1 MLGIALLTAS
11 CTEDYTDWAS
21 PQVFPE
27 EEAKTVTVTTAA
39 AADVDFATAEG
50 DMVQLF
56 VPTVTASDENTT
68 TYKVTL
74 WNEDKSASEVIT
86 ANNEGYAAKADLK
99 TAVERLFGKRPVMR
113 TIAMDIEAYTMVN
126 GQSIKSV
133 SSGTI
138 NVTLTAPF
146 IASAYYLIGDMNSW
160 SADALIQ
167 FTHSGKDVYDDPVF
181 TATFNVTAD
190 NQYWKIIPQTCLDA
204 GGPWAIENDPNGVVG
219 IEIDGDASF
228 TGNLI
233 TDQAK
238 AGKIETAGL
247 YRMTIN
253 MMEYTYKI
261 EKLEFGEFI
270 YQIGNDSGWST
281 SNPLRGP
288 NFDGKYQGYY
298 YLDGEFKFKPN
309 ADNWDNDYEYV
320 SDGVLTTDGGPNI
333 PGVTGFYQINVD
345 IAAMTY
351 SLQKVD
357 VISIIGDFNGWGG
370 DVDMT
375 YNTTEKCWE
384 ATATVTTGGLKFR
397 MNHDWTISWGG
408 ANGDGSNFGNL
419 TANNGANLNVEEG
432 TYLFQ
437 LYISYEG
444 NNKLVLTKQ

>member
-27 EEAKTVTVTTAA
+27 EEVKTVTVATAA

-74 WNEDKSASEVIT
+74 WNEDKPASEVIT
-86 ANNEGYAAKADLK
+86 ANNDGYAAKADLQ

-133 SSGTI
+133 STGTI

-204 GGPWAIENDPNGVVG
+204 GGPWAIENAPNGVVG

-270 YQIGNDSGWST
+270 YQIGNDSGWGT

-444 NNKLVLTKQ
+444 NNKLILTKQ

>member
-1 MLGIALLTAS
+1 MVS
-11 CTEDYTDWAS
+11 CTESYDDWADPMTNEQEDTKS
-21 PQVFPE
+21 VALSVSQASAVDYAELTEDSVKLFNS
-27 EEAKTVTVTTAA
+27 AVTV
-39 AADVDFATAEG
+39 ADKQQPA
-50 DMVQLF
+50 
-56 VPTVTASDENTT
+56 TT

-74 WNEDKSASEVIT
+74 WNADKTSSVVLDASSTCKV
-86 ANNEGYAAKADLK
+86 AAADLQA
-99 TAVERLFGKRPVMR
+99 AVVTLYGKRPVAR
-113 TIAMDIEAYTMVN
+113 EIPMDITAYVN
-126 GQSIKSV
+126 VGGQSIKAEG
-133 SSGTI
+133 SSTI
-138 NVTLTAPF
+138 TVTLTAPF
-146 IASAYYLIGDMNSW
+146 IASAYYLIGDMNGW

-167 FTHSGKDVYDDPVF
+167 FTHSGKDVYEDPVF
-181 TATFNVTAD
+181 TATFTVTAE

-204 GGPWAIENDPNGVVG
+204 GGPWAIENQPEGVVG
-219 IEIDGDASF
+219 IAVDGDSSPS
-228 TGNLI
+228 GNLI

-238 AGKIETAGL
+238 AGKIEAPGL

-253 MMEYTYKI
+253 MMDYTYEI
-261 EKLEFGEFI
+261 VKLEFSEFI
-270 YQIGNDSGWST
+270 YEIGNDSGWST
-281 SNPLRGP
+281 SNPLRGA

-345 IAAMTY
+345 AAAMTY

-375 YNTTEKCWE
+375 YNTTNKCWE
-384 ATATVTTGGLKFR
+384 ATATVTAGGLKFR

-408 ANGDGSNFGNL
+408 ANGDGNNYGDL
-419 TANNGANLNVEEG
+419 TANGGANLNVAEG

>member
-1 MLGIALLTAS
+1 MLGLVLLTAS
-11 CTEDYTDWAS
+11 CTDDYTDWAT
-21 PQVFPE
+21 PQTNPE
-27 EEAKTVTVTTAA
+27 EEAKTVTVETAA

-50 DMVQLF
+50 DKVQLF

-74 WNEDKSASEVIT
+74 WNEDNTASEII
-86 ANNEGYAAKADLK
+86 AADNEGYAAKADLQA
-99 TAVERLFGKRPVMR
+99 AVEKLYGKRPVMH
-113 TIAMDIEAYTMVN
+113 TINMDIEAYTIVN

-133 SSGTI
+133 STGKI

-204 GGPWAIENDPNGVVG
+204 GGPWAIENAPNGVVG
-219 IEIDGDASF
+219 IEIDGDASL

-444 NNKLVLTKQ
+444 NNKLILTKQ

>member
-11 CTEDYTDWAS
+11 CTEDYTDWAT

-27 EEAKTVTVTTAA
+27 EEVKTVTVATAA

-74 WNEDKSASEVIT
+74 WNEDNTASEVI
-86 ANNEGYAAKADLK
+86 AADNEGYAAKADLQA
-99 TAVERLFGKRPVMR
+99 AVEKLYGKRPVMR

-133 SSGTI
+133 STGTI

-204 GGPWAIENDPNGVVG
+204 GGPWAIENAPNGVVG

-444 NNKLVLTKQ
+444 NNKFVLTKQ

>member
-11 CTEDYTDWAS
+11 CTEDYTDWTT

-27 EEAKTVTVTTAA
+27 EEVKTVTVATAA

-74 WNEDKSASEVIT
+74 WNEDKPASEVIT
-86 ANNEGYAAKADLK
+86 ANNDGYAAKADLQ

-204 GGPWAIENDPNGVVG
+204 GGPWAIENAPNGVVG

>member
-11 CTEDYTDWAS
+11 CTEDYTDWAT

-27 EEAKTVTVTTAA
+27 EEVKTVTVATAA

-74 WNEDKSASEVIT
+74 WNEDKPASEVIT
-86 ANNEGYAAKADLK
+86 ANNDGYAAKADLQ

-204 GGPWAIENDPNGVVG
+204 GGPWAIENAPNGVVG